1 MTIPIEFADA
11 DKMHRD
17 WYDGAPRGVTR
28 DQWREYFRERFRDDP
43 DSVVDQMTRSE
54 LQQREQQVEG
64 RMKRKMLALRRLF
77 DTGAGEVVIA
87 DGRVD
92 HPVRDALAGRGTI
105 IR

>member
-1 MTIPIEFADA
+1 
-11 DKMHRD
+11 
-17 WYDGAPRGVTR
+17 
-28 DQWREYFRERFRDDP
+28 
-43 DSVVDQMTRSE
+43 
-54 LQQREQQVEG
+54 
-64 RMKRKMLALRRLF
+64 MKRKMLALRRLF